1 MSLTVCRAWPFCSS
15 SAELLDHGLCDGL
28 GTAGVLPRDQSAVL
42 DDVGVKRLVGEGVLP
57 TALLQVVL
65 QSEGDGLAALSELM
79 FDAMGIPAGGTDAAW
94 RSAAEAW
101 FRAQLEQP
109 ACFAAFVVD
118 DPLLGVVSAAC
129 GILDARAPGPRGLSV
144 VRGHVFSIATDSSR
158 RRRGHARACLTALV
172 AWFRL
177 DTDAETVELSATS
190 DGVELYTSLG
200 FRERA
205 HPTMRLGLSAPT
217 ETFL

>member
-1 MSLTVCRAWPFCSS
+1 MGGSHREDA
-15 SAELLDHGLCDGL
+15 HHY
-28 GTAGVLPRDQSAVL
+28 
-42 DDVGVKRLVGEGVLP
+42 
-57 TALLQVVL
+57 
-65 QSEGDGLAALSELM
+65 
-79 FDAMGIPAGGTDAAW
+79 AMGIPAGGTDAAW
-94 RSAAEAW
+94 RTAAEAW

-129 GILDARAPGPRGLSV
+129 GICDARAPGPRGLSV
-144 VRGHVFSIATDSSR
+144 VRGHVFSIATDSPR

-177 DTDAETVELSATS
+177 DTGAETVELSATS
-190 DGVELYTSLG
+190 DGVKLYTSLG

-217 ETFL
+217 EKFLCITLADGRRAVPVADRSQDNRSEETQLSARQ

>member
-1 MSLTVCRAWPFCSS
+1 MGAQSGDR
-15 SAELLDHGLCDGL
+15 SAT
-28 GTAGVLPRDQSAVL
+28 GTAVDALCGKTPGIIGLVTVSAISGRDPVVRRADVYDAPALVRLRAV
-42 DDVGVKRLVGEGVLP
+42 
-57 TALLQVVL
+57 
-65 QSEGDGLAALSELM
+65 M
-79 FDAMGIPAGGTDAAW
+79 FDAMAIPAGGTDAAW
-94 RSAAEAW
+94 RTAAEAW

-129 GILDARAPGPRGLSV
+129 GICDARAPGPRGLSV
-144 VRGHVFSIATDSSR
+144 VRGHVFNIVTDSR
-158 RRRGHARACLTALV
+158 HRRRGHARACLIALV

-177 DTDAETVELSATS
+177 DTSAETVELSATS
-190 DGVELYTSLG
+190 DGVQLYTSLG

-205 HPTMRLGLSAPT
+205 HPTMRLGLGAPT

>member
-1 MSLTVCRAWPFCSS
+1 MRFAATPRGIIGLVTVSAISGRDPVVRRADVDDAP
-15 SAELLDHGLCDGL
+15 ALVRL
-28 GTAGVLPRDQSAVL
+28 RAV
-42 DDVGVKRLVGEGVLP
+42 
-57 TALLQVVL
+57 
-65 QSEGDGLAALSELM
+65 M

-94 RSAAEAW
+94 RTAAEAW

-129 GILDARAPGPRGLSV
+129 GICDARAPGPRGLSV
-144 VRGHVFSIATDSSR
+144 VRGHVFNIATDSRR
-158 RRRGHARACLTALV
+158 RRRGHARACLIALV

-177 DTDAETVELSATS
+177 DTAAETVELSATS
-190 DGVELYTSLG
+190 DGVHLYTSLG

-205 HPTMRLGLSAPT
+205 HPTMRLGLGAPT